1 MEDGTFMT
9 YDVIIVGGGPAGFTA
24 ALYASRASL
33 KTLLIE
39 RFFSGGQM
47 ATTEIMENYPGF
59 EQPIN
64 GLDLAMQMEAQ
75 AKRFGAEVV
84 FDEVTEVDLEGDVKT
99 VKTAYSK
106 FQGKTVILSMGASP
120 RALGVKGEGMFK
132 GRGVSY
138 CATCDGALFKDEEV
152 AIIGGGDTA
161 VEDANYLS
169 RMCKKVYIVHRRDE
183 LRAVKVLQE
192 KAFNNPKIEIV
203 WDSVPDGILGND
215 TVEKLIVKNVKSE
228 DLTTLNVAGVFV
240 AIGSKPNTKLVAEKI
255 KMSDYGY
262 ILTDEYMKTNIPGVF
277 ACGDIREKPLRQV
290 VTAASDGAIAAFFA
304 EKHIE
309 GIE

>member
-1 MEDGTFMT
+1 MI
-9 YDVIIVGGGPAGFTA
+9 YDVIIVGGGPAGYTA
-24 ALYASRASL
+24 ALYSSRANL

-59 EQPIN
+59 SEPIN

-84 FDEVTEVDLEGDVKT
+84 FDEVTELKLEGDVKT
-99 VKTAYSK
+99 AITAYNTY
-106 FQGKTVILSMGASP
+106 QGKTIILSMGASP

-138 CATCDGALFKDEEV
+138 CATCDGALFRDMEV

-161 VEDANYLS
+161 VEDANYLA

-183 LRAVKVLQE
+183 LRAVKVLQD
-192 KAFNNPKIEIV
+192 KVLNNPKIEVI
-203 WDSVPDGILGND
+203 WDSVVDGILGND
-215 TVEKLIVKNVKSE
+215 TVEKLIVKNVKTENLS
-228 DLTTLNVAGVFV
+228 TLDIEGVFV
-240 AIGSKPNTKLVAEKI
+240 AIGSVPNAKLIADKVE
-255 KMSDYGY
+255 MSNYGY
-262 ILTDEYMKTNIPGVF
+262 ILTDEYMHTNIPGVF

-309 GIE
+309 GI

>member
-1 MEDGTFMT
+1 MI
-9 YDVIIVGGGPAGFTA
+9 YDVIIIGGGPAGYTA
-24 ALYASRASL
+24 ALYSSRANL

-59 EQPIN
+59 AEPIN

-75 AKRFGAEVV
+75 AKRFGTEVV
-84 FDEVTEVDLEGDVKT
+84 FDEVTEVVLDGDTKT
-99 VKTAYSK
+99 VTTAYSS
-106 FQGKTVILSMGASP
+106 FLGKTVILSMGASP

-138 CATCDGALFKDEEV
+138 CATCDGALFRDMEV

-161 VEDANYLS
+161 VEDANYLA
-169 RMCKKVYIVHRRDE
+169 RMCKKVHIIHRRDQ
-183 LRAVKVLQE
+183 LRATKVLQD
-192 KAFNNPKIEIV
+192 KVFNNPKVNII
-203 WDSVPDGILGND
+203 WDSVPDAILGND
-215 TVEKLIVKNVKSE
+215 TVEKLIIKNVKT
-228 DLTTLNVAGVFV
+228 DALTTLDVEGIFV
-240 AIGSKPNTKLVAEKI
+240 AIGSVPNTKLIVDKVT
-255 KMSDYGY
+255 MSDYGY
-262 ILTDEYMKTNIPGVF
+262 ILTDEYMHTNIPGVF

-309 GIE
+309 GI

>member
-1 MEDGTFMT
+1 MI
-9 YDVIIVGGGPAGFTA
+9 YDVIIVGGGPAGYTA

-33 KTLLIE
+33 KTLIIE

-59 EQPIN
+59 ENPIN

-84 FDEVTEVDLEGDVKT
+84 FDEVTELELDGDIKKAITPYNTYEAKT
-99 VKTAYSK
+99 I
-106 FQGKTVILSMGASP
+106 ILSMGASP
-120 RALGVKGEGMFK
+120 RALGIKGEGMFK

-138 CATCDGALFKDEEV
+138 CATCDGALFKEAEV

-169 RMCKKVYIVHRRDE
+169 RMCKKVYLVHRRDA
-183 LRAVKVLQE
+183 LRATKVLQE
-192 KAFNNPKIEIV
+192 KVFSNPKVEIL
-203 WDSVPDGILGND
+203 WDSVPDAILGKD
-215 TVEKLIVKNVKSE
+215 IVEKLIIKNVKTNN
-228 DLTTLNVAGVFV
+228 LTTLDVEGIFV
-240 AIGSKPNTKLVAEKI
+240 AIGSVPNTKLIVDKI
-255 KMSDYGY
+255 TLSDYGY
-262 ILTDEYMKTNIPGVF
+262 ILTDEYMHTNIPGVF

-290 VTAASDGAIAAFFA
+290 VTAAADGAIAAFFA

>member
-1 MEDGTFMT
+1 MN

-24 ALYASRASL
+24 ALYASRANL

-84 FDEVTEVDLEGDVKT
+84 FDEVTELELEGEIKT
-99 VKTAYSK
+99 VTTAYNTYK
-106 FQGKTVILSMGASP
+106 GKAVILSMGASP

-138 CATCDGALFKDEEV
+138 CATCDGALFRDMEV

-183 LRAVKVLQE
+183 LRAVKVLQD
-192 KAFNNPKIEIV
+192 KVLGNPKIEIL
-203 WDSVPDGILGND
+203 WNSVVDGILGND
-215 TVEKLIVKNVKSE
+215 TVEKIIIKNVKTEELSTIDVE
-228 DLTTLNVAGVFV
+228 GVFV
-240 AIGSKPNTKLVAEKI
+240 AIGSTPNNKLI
-255 KMSDYGY
+255 KGKVETSDYGY
-262 ILTDEYMKTNIPGVF
+262 ILTDEYMRTNIPGVF
-277 ACGDIREKPLRQV
+277 ACGDLREKPLRQV

-309 GIE
+309 GI

>member
-1 MEDGTFMT
+1 MI
-9 YDVIIVGGGPAGFTA
+9 YDVIIVGGGPAGYTA
-24 ALYASRASL
+24 ALYSSRANL

-59 EQPIN
+59 SEPIN

-84 FDEVTEVDLEGDVKT
+84 FDEVTDVELEGEIKT
-99 VKTAYSK
+99 VTTAYSSS

-120 RALGVKGEGMFK
+120 RALGVKGEGTFK

-138 CATCDGALFKDEEV
+138 CATCDGALYKDMEV

-161 VEDANYLS
+161 VEDANYLA
-169 RMCKKVYIVHRRDE
+169 RMCKKVYIIHRRDK
-183 LRAVKVLQE
+183 LRATKVLQD
-192 KAFNNPKIEIV
+192 KVFNNPKVEII
-203 WDSVPDGILGND
+203 WDSVIDGILGND
-215 TVEKLIVKNVKSE
+215 TVEKLIVKNVKT
-228 DLTTLNVAGVFV
+228 DNLTTLDIEGVFV
-240 AIGSKPNTKLVAEKI
+240 AIGSTPNAKLITDKV

-262 ILTDEYMKTNIPGVF
+262 ILTDEYMRTNIPGVF

-309 GIE
+309 GI

>member
-1 MEDGTFMT
+1 MI
-9 YDVIIVGGGPAGFTA
+9 YDVIIIGGGPAGYTA
-24 ALYASRASL
+24 ALYSSRANL

-59 EQPIN
+59 AEPIN

-75 AKRFGAEVV
+75 AKRFGTEVV
-84 FDEVTEVDLEGDVKT
+84 FDEVTEVALDGDIKT
-99 VKTAYSK
+99 VTTAYSS
-106 FQGKTVILSMGASP
+106 FLGKTVILSMGASP

-138 CATCDGALFKDEEV
+138 CATCDGALFRDKEV

-161 VEDANYLS
+161 VEDANYLA
-169 RMCKKVYIVHRRDE
+169 RMCKKVHIIHRRDQ
-183 LRAVKVLQE
+183 LRATKVLQD
-192 KAFNNPKIEIV
+192 KVFNNPKVEII
-203 WDSVPDGILGND
+203 WDSVPDAILGND
-215 TVEKLIVKNVKSE
+215 TVEKLIVKNVKTD
-228 DLTTLNVAGVFV
+228 DLTTLDVDGIFV
-240 AIGSKPNTKLVAEKI
+240 AIGSVPNTKLIVDKVT
-255 KMSDYGY
+255 MSDYGY
-262 ILTDEYMKTNIPGVF
+262 ILTDEYMHTNIPGVF

-309 GIE
+309 GI